1 MIWYWNFVTAILIQ
15 KTGGLK
21 LASTSTLVLQ
31 AKQLTKCA
39 SHLQF
44 SCYNPIKTSFL
55 AVAIA
60 PAPLFSLYTLCIP
73 NVMLIL
79 ILSNIQHLQKVV
91 GSLEK
96 VSNGQNHSSS
106 GSNHPIKNSPSPKKI
121 CNCPSPPPP
130 PTQCT
135 HTRTHVS
142 THTHTHARTH
152 THTHTGG
159 GIFLSIKFEKLISI
173 H

>member
-1 MIWYWNFVTAILIQ
+1 MFVYLVIWYWNFVTAILIQ
-15 KTGGLK
+15 ETGGLK

-44 SCYNPIKTSFL
+44 SCYNPIKISFL
-55 AVAIA
+55 AIAIA
-60 PAPLFSLYTLCIP
+60 PAPFLFSLYTLCTP

-79 ILSNIQHLQKVV
+79 ILINIQHLQKVV

-106 GSNHPIKNSPSPKKI
+106 GSNHPIKNPPSPKKI
-121 CNCPSPPPP
+121 CNWPPSPPPH
-130 PTQCT
+130 T
-135 HTRTHVS
+135 HNARTHV
-142 THTHTHARTH
+142 HT
-152 THTHTGG
+152 
-159 GIFLSIKFEKLISI
+159 
-173 H
+173 

>member
-15 KTGGLK
+15 ETGGLK

-44 SCYNPIKTSFL
+44 SCYNSIKTSFL
-55 AVAIA
+55 AIAIA
-60 PAPLFSLYTLCIP
+60 PAPFLFSLYTLCTP

-79 ILSNIQHLQKVV
+79 ILINIQHLQKVV

-106 GSNHPIKNSPSPKKI
+106 GSNHPIKNPPSPKKI
-121 CNCPSPPPP
+121 CNCPPPH
-130 PTQCT
+130 T
-135 HTRTHVS
+135 HNARTHV
-142 THTHTHARTH
+142 HT
-152 THTHTGG
+152 
-159 GIFLSIKFEKLISI
+159 
-173 H
+173 